1 MCCSLA
7 NRPISSGLGN
17 RSQPWPCSC
26 AGTRPAISPARTFPS
41 MGAGLRSKLAGRWRI
56 LLMHLLHRRFAEME
70 KGRKPSLPALFS
82 LIADARRYA
91 LQDWVS
97 LPGTVAATEGPLPTR
112 SEEHTSE
119 HQS

>member
-1 MCCSLA
+1 MRISDWSSDVCSSDL
-7 NRPISSGLGN
+7 
-17 RSQPWPCSC
+17 
-26 AGTRPAISPARTFPS
+26 
-41 MGAGLRSKLAGRWRI
+41 GAGLRSKLAGRWRI

-97 LPGTVAATEGPLPTR
+97 LPGTVAVTEGPLR
-112 SEEHTSE
+112 SEERRAGKECVSTWRFRGGPNH
-119 HQS
+119 

>member
-1 MCCSLA
+1 
-7 NRPISSGLGN
+7 
-17 RSQPWPCSC
+17 
-26 AGTRPAISPARTFPS
+26 
-41 MGAGLRSKLAGRWRI
+41 
-56 LLMHLLHRRFAEME
+56 ME

-97 LPGTVAATEGPLPTR
+97 LPGTVAVTEGPLRARRRSAPRHASETAGR

-119 HQS
+119 LQSLMRISYAGFCLKKKKKRTDIQNTRHETISTQVPQYHNTL